1 MKKLNLKEAPST
13 IAFTF
18 GRFNPPTIGH
28 EKLLNK
34 LKSVRADDTYIYASH
49 SQNPDKDP
57 LQYTKKIAYM
67 KQSFPKH
74 KKDIVVSRARTV
86 FEVVVEIQKKYNPA
100 SAEFLSLVMV
110 VGSDRVKEFKTLLNT
125 YNGIE
130 SRHGYYKFKN
140 IKVIS
145 AGERDPDA
153 EGATGMSASK
163 MRAAVSSKDFTSFK
177 RGLPTSFGDSIP
189 LYKAVA
195 KGMKVSLAAGVG
207 SVGHHVGY
215 EFKPVASLE
224 EFEQKQIRDL
234 YIREMIFNVGDKVN
248 YVVEDINGEVK
259 RRGTN
264 YIVIEDNNNNL
275 HKCWIWDC
283 IPESGNR
290 EVEMREYDLNVDYGF
305 EAVNERKQP
314 QDKDVEK
321 EPGTQPKKYYKDLKK
336 DTKQKRSKFS

>member
-110 VGSDRVKEFKTLLNT
+110 VGSDRVKNLRHYLTHIMVLNQDMD
-125 YNGIE
+125 I
-130 SRHGYYKFKN
+130 
-140 IKVIS
+140 
-145 AGERDPDA
+145 
-153 EGATGMSASK
+153 
-163 MRAAVSSKDFTSFK
+163 TS
-177 RGLPTSFGDSIP
+177 
-189 LYKAVA
+189 
-195 KGMKVSLAAGVG
+195 
-207 SVGHHVGY
+207 
-215 EFKPVASLE
+215 
-224 EFEQKQIRDL
+224 
-234 YIREMIFNVGDKVN
+234 
-248 YVVEDINGEVK
+248 
-259 RRGTN
+259 
-264 YIVIEDNNNNL
+264 
-275 HKCWIWDC
+275 
-283 IPESGNR
+283 
-290 EVEMREYDLNVDYGF
+290 
-305 EAVNERKQP
+305 
-314 QDKDVEK
+314 
-321 EPGTQPKKYYKDLKK
+321 LKI
-336 DTKQKRSKFS
+336 

>member
-110 VGSDRVKEFKTLLNT
+110 VGSDRVKEFSTLLKT

-163 MRAAVSSKDFTSFK
+163 MRAAASDSDFDSFK
-177 RGLPTSFGDSIP
+177 QGTP
-189 LYKAVA
+189 LNDTQA
-195 KGMKVSLAAGVG
+195 KKLYLMFVSLWV
-207 SVGHHVGY
+207 
-215 EFKPVASLE
+215 LE
-224 EFEQKQIRDL
+224 
-234 YIREMIFNVGDKVN
+234 N
-248 YVVEDINGEVK
+248 
-259 RRGTN
+259 
-264 YIVIEDNNNNL
+264 
-275 HKCWIWDC
+275 
-283 IPESGNR
+283 S
-290 EVEMREYDLNVDYGF
+290 
-305 EAVNERKQP
+305 
-314 QDKDVEK
+314 
-321 EPGTQPKKYYKDLKK
+321 
-336 DTKQKRSKFS
+336 